1 MKALSG
7 LLSAILLCGGV
18 ALGVWQ
24 LAVHPDTPLPRE
36 WNPTKRLYV
45 SDPVTWLTPWKLD
58 AATRDAALCK
68 DVLEAGN
75 VGFRDL
81 EDRIVSDVCHIKGR
95 VDLSAVGIARLKP
108 VETTC
113 AVALRTAMWEQ
124 HGLQTAAAAH
134 LGTTIT
140 GIGHFSS
147 YNCRQIRSTGGN
159 GGRMSLHA
167 TAEALDVFGF
177 TLADGRQLVMKRDW
191 ERENG
196 FFRAARDSA
205 CTWFK
210 TTLGPDYNALH
221 ADHFHLQSRGW
232 GTCR

>member
-1 MKALSG
+1 MRAFLR
-7 LLSAILLCGGV
+7 
-18 ALGVWQ
+18 
-24 LAVHPDTPLPRE
+24 LAVAVAGLCLIGGLGYLALTHPSTPVPRE
-36 WNPTKRLYV
+36 WNPTKRLYL
-45 SDPVTWLTPWKLD
+45 SDPVTLMTPWKLD
-58 AATRDAALCK
+58 AATSEAALCK
-68 DVLEAGN
+68 EVLAEGRVTFRDMADREISELCHIRGRVTLEA
-75 VGFRDL
+75 VG
-81 EDRIVSDVCHIKGR
+81 
-95 VDLSAVGIARLKP
+95 AARLKP

-113 AVALRTAMWEQ
+113 AVALRTAMWER
-124 HGLQTAAAAH
+124 HGLQPAAQAH

-147 YNCRQIRSTGGN
+147 YNCRQIRSTSGT

-167 TAEALDVFGF
+167 TAEAIDVFGF

-191 ERENG
+191 DRENA
-196 FFRAARDSA
+196 FFKAARDSA